1 MNRVKDINRCT
12 YILDDVE
19 LLLKFIDFFLKTI
32 AENAAFKLYDI
43 KNGFVEK
50 QDEDEDENQDEDD
63 DEDDGHQNHDED
75 ENEDENQG
83 EYREN
88 QDTIK

>member
-50 QDEDEDENQDEDD
+50 QDEDED
-63 DEDDGHQNHDED
+63 DGHQNHDED
-75 ENEDENQG
+75 EDEDENQG

>member
-43 KNGFVEK
+43 KNGFVEN
-50 QDEDEDENQDEDD
+50 QDEDE

-75 ENEDENQG
+75 EDEDENQG

>member
-50 QDEDEDENQDEDD
+50 QDEDEDENQDEDE
-63 DEDDGHQNHDED
+63 DEDQDQDQ
-75 ENEDENQG
+75 DENQG

>member
-50 QDEDEDENQDEDD
+50 QDEDEDENQDEDED
-63 DEDDGHQNHDED
+63 VDEDED
-75 ENEDENQG
+75 ENEDEDEDQG

>member
-50 QDEDEDENQDEDD
+50 QDEDENQDEDQ
-63 DEDDGHQNHDED
+63 DED
-75 ENEDENQG
+75 QG

>member
-50 QDEDEDENQDEDD
+50 QDEDEDENQDED
-63 DEDDGHQNHDED
+63 ED
-75 ENEDENQG
+75 EDENQG

>member
-50 QDEDEDENQDEDD
+50 QDEDED
-63 DEDDGHQNHDED
+63 DGHQNHDED